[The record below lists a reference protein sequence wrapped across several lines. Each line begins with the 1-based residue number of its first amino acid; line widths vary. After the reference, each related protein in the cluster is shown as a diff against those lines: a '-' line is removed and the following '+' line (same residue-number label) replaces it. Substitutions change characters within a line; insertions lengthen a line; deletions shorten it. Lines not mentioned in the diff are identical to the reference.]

1 MRARTIEIAWH
12 DHSAI
17 WSLHLSPANRL
28 VTAGG
33 DKVARIWKVHSNP
46 HSLISTPTTSH
57 AHPISTQPVVEWLCD
72 LRAHTT
78 TVNIA
83 RFTHDGFSIA
93 TGADQGEIVLWTL
106 EQPYQQPE
114 QQQQSQHPLPLGMQD
129 IGKER
134 WTRHATLR
142 AHVQDVLDLAWS
154 RDSSK
159 LVSASVD
166 NAIMIWD
173 VKNPSKAP
181 VTLRNH
187 ANFVQGVCIDPFSRL
202 IASLGNDRT
211 FRVFTTS
218 NTNNWYQV
226 SHVSNM
232 HDSKLFMD
240 DSRFKNCF
248 RRLAWSPDGSVVA
261 CPSGVH
267 FPLAKR
273 QFAVHIFARNQ
284 WLQPAAQC
292 GGMTKPA
299 VAARFSPVLY
309 ELRGNTQGVEGV
321 QPNKA
326 PSPFTEFTYRMVLA
340 VLCADRVLFYDTECF
355 QRPFASVKGLHIAEH
370 TDLAWSDDGQNL
382 AVSSSDGYVAFVCFA
397 PGELGDKLSNKNT
410 PPWLQRQEQ
419 VCTPF
424 RSANKSSQRTTVT
437 LVRPMPSRGSDRSP
451 SRAAELKQKSD
462 SPTKEPPLVQDGNV
476 AHTKAM
482 LTNVGSAHTQR
493 DAAGAASKSSTTAQG
508 FRISM
513 KRPDD
518 MTTSVENKNGEQS
531 KLEASS
537 PVPDRTPNRESSNA
551 EDERNTKIVSTDAL
565 QGPGPL
571 SSCATTIGQNQVPSV
586 PGDSNVN
593 HATSAIRSANGLI
606 PADPEDR
613 ETHLCNPSTG
623 SSVPKDENYVRT
635 IVISASGKDISAD
648 PESSVKHKVITKH
661 KPNQSVSMLQ
671 EMIDS
676 KRRFSS
682 GAKLKSSDT
691 SPRTEAQT
699 PKRRTKTK
707 QVQMTLMAF
716 QSSNS
721 TSNTSHPTSN
731 TPKENG
737 RLHAS
742 PQKRRLAERPVS
754 SQTSKPSRVESN
766 GPGGHHE
773 QTSDD
778 EQRKRRKQTPIEVIE
793 IL

>member
-1 MRARTIEIAWH
+1 MHAKAIEIAWH
-12 DHSAI
+12 DHSSI
-17 WSLHLSPANRL
+17 WSLHLSPENRL

-33 DKVARIWKVHSNP
+33 DKVARIWKIHSDP
-46 HSLISTPTTSH
+46 HSLISTPTNSHPQPTS
-57 AHPISTQPVVEWLCD
+57 SQPVVEWLCD

-83 RFTHDGFSIA
+83 RFTHDGSSIA

-106 EQPYQQPE
+106 EQPYQHP

-129 IGKER
+129 LGKER
-134 WTRHATLR
+134 WTRQATLR

-154 RDSSK
+154 CDASK

-173 VKNPSKAP
+173 VKNPSKTP

-218 NTNNWYQV
+218 NANNWYQV
-226 SHVSNM
+226 AHVSNM
-232 HDSKLFMD
+232 QDAKLFMD

-267 FPLAKR
+267 FPPAKR

-284 WLQPAAQC
+284 WFQPAAQC

-309 ELRGNTQGVEGV
+309 ELRRNTRSAEGV
-321 QPNKA
+321 QPHIA
-326 PSPFTEFTYRMVLA
+326 PSPFAKFTYRMILA

-370 TDLAWSDDGQNL
+370 TDLAWSDDGQTL
-382 AVSSSDGYVAFVCFA
+382 AVSSSDGYVGLVCFA
-397 PGELGDKLSNKNT
+397 PGELGDKLSTKNT

-424 RSANKSSQRTTVT
+424 RSTSKSSQRTTVT
-437 LVRPMPSRGSDRSP
+437 LVRPMPSRSSDRSP
-451 SRAAELKQKSD
+451 SRAAELQQRPA
-462 SPTKEPPLVQDGNV
+462 SPPRELPSAHNGNV
-476 AHTKAM
+476 PHPKSILST
-482 LTNVGSAHTQR
+482 VGPTQPLQ
-493 DAAGAASKSSTTAQG
+493 DPAGAASKSSTTAQG

-513 KRPDD
+513 KRPADV
-518 MTTSVENKNGEQS
+518 TASVQNKSCDHS
-531 KLEASS
+531 KLETYSS
-537 PVPDRTPNRESSNA
+537 PVADHSSTRESRA
-551 EDERNTKIVSTDAL
+551 EDEKKTEIVSNDL
-565 QGPGPL
+565 QGPRPS
-571 SSCATTIGQNQVPSV
+571 SSCAPSIGQNQGPSG
-586 PGDSNVN
+586 PGESKMNYE
-593 HATSAIRSANGLI
+593 TSAIQSEKGEVSTTPQGREKQMCNQSAGSCI
-606 PADPEDR
+606 PADEK
-613 ETHLCNPSTG
+613 C
-623 SSVPKDENYVRT
+623 VRT
-635 IVISASGKDISAD
+635 TVVNSSGKEISAD
-648 PESSVKHKVITKH
+648 PEASVKHKVITKS
-661 KPNQSVSMLQ
+661 KPTQPASMLQ
-671 EMIDS
+671 EMTDS
-676 KRRFSS
+676 KRRFFSAARS
-682 GAKLKSSDT
+682 KSSE
-691 SPRTEAQT
+691 SSSKTEAPT

-716 QSSNS
+716 QSSSS
-721 TSNTSHPTSN
+721 TTSTPHPTPNAQRESVGVN
-731 TPKENG
+731 
-737 RLHAS
+737 AS
-742 PQKRRLAERPVS
+742 PQKRRLAERSIPA
-754 SQTSKPSRVESN
+754 QASKPPRGENN
-766 GPGGHHE
+766 GSGGDHI

-778 EQRKRRKQTPIEVIE
+778 EQRKRRKQTPSEVIE
-793 IL
+793 IV